1 MSPGRQIGSSLG
13 RSNRIFKGR
22 PGDAREG
29 RPRDI
34 LETNICRLGA
44 ARGKSKTY
52 TELEGVANNK
62 ILLKDFK
69 HFSDSSTK
77 GS

>member
-22 PGDAREG
+22 PG
-29 RPRDI
+29 DI